1 MENVF
6 YHIRIEVERNNEL
19 IIETDIEES
28 DLIQRIIRPWETQG
42 NDSFYCGK
50 SFIQKYQVRRIDI
63 IKTDNHSD
71 DLEPEVDQDFTQ
83 ATSPIKRSAMDKWN
97 IIEKTGENVTSR
109 FTKHPVSPWRDKKQ
123 ICLSGH
129 IITKL

>member
-50 SFIQKYQVRRIDI
+50 SFIQKYQVSHDLLIDHHQLLLYERELLLISI
-63 IKTDNHSD
+63 IFIAVS
-71 DLEPEVDQDFTQ
+71 EM
-83 ATSPIKRSAMDKWN
+83 IK
-97 IIEKTGENVTSR
+97 
-109 FTKHPVSPWRDKKQ
+109 
-123 ICLSGH
+123 L
-129 IITKL
+129 